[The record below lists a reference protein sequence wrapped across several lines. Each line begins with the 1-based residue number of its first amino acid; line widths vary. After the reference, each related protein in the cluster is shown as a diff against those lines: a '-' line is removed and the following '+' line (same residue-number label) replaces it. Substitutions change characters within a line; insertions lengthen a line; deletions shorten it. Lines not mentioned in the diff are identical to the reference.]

1 MLISSVNP
9 TPAKN
14 KIKIKLKNQQ
24 KPPEKNKNELL
35 RGTNLVI
42 LVTLVIHEE

>member
-1 MLISSVNP
+1 MLILSVNP
-9 TPAKN
+9 NPAKN
-14 KIKIKLKNQQ
+14 LLK
-24 KPPEKNKNELL
+24 KNKNELL

>member
-24 KPPEKNKNELL
+24 KPPEKKNKNELL
-35 RGTNLVI
+35 RGTNLII
-42 LVTLVIHEE
+42 LFTLVIL